1 MPSFRKS
8 LAALLIGLLA
18 ASTLMM
24 SLGAVG
30 SPAAQDQKK
39 ATVEGVW
46 KVAEV
51 VVPGATPA
59 DKGTTITSPQP
70 GLLIFT
76 KGYYSSTA
84 VTGREARPAVEPP
97 KDPQNL
103 TDAEKLARFEQW
115 RAFAANAG
123 TYEVKGSTII
133 RRPVVAKNPNV
144 MDGTTPITSEF
155 KLDGPNTLWLT
166 PTGDSAATGPRVK
179 YTRVE

>member
-8 LAALLIGLLA
+8 LAALAGLLA
-18 ASTLMM
+18 ASTLLIG
-24 SLGAVG
+24 SGAVE

-39 ATVEGVW
+39 TTVVGVW

-51 VVPGATPA
+51 VTPGATPA
-59 DKGTTITSPQP
+59 DKATTVTSPQP

-76 KGYYSSTA
+76 KGYYSTTL
-84 VTGREARPAVEPP
+84 VTGGQARPATEPP

-103 TDAEKLARFEQW
+103 TDAEKLARYEQW

-123 TYEVKGSTII
+123 TYEVKGATII

-166 PTGDSAATGPRVK
+166 PTGDRAATEPRVK